1 MASPK
6 TAQVI
11 GGGIIG
17 LNVALA
23 LQERGLAVVI
33 VDPALETP
41 SASWGNAGHI
51 ATEQVAP
58 LASWASVRSLP
69 SRIFALGGVASF
81 PMRAVAAWLPFGLRL
96 MAAARPARFASGK
109 AAMTALLAE
118 ALPAWRRRVAN
129 LGKAD
134 LLKEDGHIV
143 LWESDASAK
152 AGRAAWQRTDTGT
165 TTWQDLSATEGAELQ
180 RRFSTPIAGGIRFQG
195 SASIADPTDL
205 LSAMRAKF
213 EANGGAFERKA
224 ASAALA
230 AHADIRIICA
240 GVASG
245 KMMQSLGHSAP
256 MIAERGYHIQ
266 TTEQAWDKG
275 LPPLVFEDRAV
286 VVTQFRSALR
296 ATSFVEFAR
305 AGDPPDPGK
314 WRRLID
320 HAKAIGLH
328 FDEGSDKWMGARP
341 TLPDYLPAIGRS
353 DRVPGLFY
361 AFGHNHLGL
370 TTGPITGELV
380 AALVTGE
387 VPSVDLSPFSL
398 ARFER

>member
-33 VDPALETP
+33 IDQALDTP

-51 ATEQVAP
+51 ASEQVEP

-69 SRIFALGGVASF
+69 SRLYALGGAAAF
-81 PMRAVAAWLPFGLRL
+81 PARAIGAWLPFGLQL
-96 MAAARPARFASGK
+96 MAASRPARFAKGK

-118 ALPAWRRRVAN
+118 SLPAWRRRVAN

-134 LLKEDGHIV
+134 LLKEDGHII

-152 AGRAAWQRTDTGT
+152 AGRAAWQQADTGT
-165 TTWQDLSATEGAELQ
+165 ATWRDLSAAEGAALQ
-180 RRFSTPIAGGIRFQG
+180 GRCKTPIAGGIRFQG

-205 LSAMRAKF
+205 LSAMCSKF
-213 EANGGAFERKA
+213 EASGGTFEHKVATAVTPSR
-224 ASAALA
+224 
-230 AHADIRIICA
+230 ADITVICA

-245 KMMQSLGHSAP
+245 KLMESFGHSAP
-256 MIAERGYHIQ
+256 IIAERGYHIQ
-266 TTEQAWDKG
+266 ATNQMWGEG
-275 LPPLVFEDRAV
+275 LQPLVFEDRSV

-305 AGDPPDPGK
+305 ASDPPDPGK

-320 HAKAIGLH
+320 HAKAIGLP
-328 FDEGSDKWMGARP
+328 FDEGCDTWVGARP

-353 DRVPGLFY
+353 DRAPGLFY

-387 VPSVDLSPFSL
+387 APSVDLSPFSL